1 MTSFQGKTV
10 LITGASSGI
19 GAALAREFAGR
30 GANVALAARRL
41 DRLEELKRELEA
53 MGVQALPVVCDVT
66 HDGDAEKAVAEAK
79 ERFGHVDVVI
89 ANAGYSVVGRVDET
103 PLEVYRKQFETNVFG
118 VLRTVKA
125 AVPELKRVRG
135 SLALIGSVAGHVSL
149 SHASPYSMSKFA
161 VRALADALHGE
172 LYADGVSVTL
182 ISPGF
187 VASEIRQVDNTGT
200 RHPDA
205 KEPIP
210 SWLLMPAP
218 KAARKMANAIAR
230 RRREAVI
237 TIHGKV
243 IVFLKNHFSPFIGA
257 VTVRSRTRQE
267 AGKSIAEK

>member
-1 MTSFQGKTV
+1 MTTFRGKTV

-19 GAALAREFAGR
+19 GAAVARELARR
-30 GANVALAARRL
+30 GANLALAARRL
-41 DRLEELKRELEA
+41 DRLEDLQRELES
-53 MGVQALPVVCDVT
+53 MGVQALPLVCNVT
-66 HDGDAEKAVAEAK
+66 HDGDAENAIAQAK

-89 ANAGYSVVGRVDET
+89 ANAGYSVVGRVDEL
-103 PLEVYRKQFETNVFG
+103 PLDVYRKQFETNVFG

-161 VRALADALHGE
+161 VRALADSLHGE
-172 LYADGVSVTL
+172 LRADGVSVTL

-200 RHPDA
+200 RHPEA

-210 SWLLMPAP
+210 PWLLMPAP
-218 KAARKMANAIAR
+218 KAARKIVNAIAQR
-230 RRREAVI
+230 KREAVI
-237 TIHGKV
+237 TFHGKV
-243 IVFLKNHFSPFIGA
+243 IVFLKNHFSPLIGA

-267 AGKSIAEK
+267 AGKTIAAK